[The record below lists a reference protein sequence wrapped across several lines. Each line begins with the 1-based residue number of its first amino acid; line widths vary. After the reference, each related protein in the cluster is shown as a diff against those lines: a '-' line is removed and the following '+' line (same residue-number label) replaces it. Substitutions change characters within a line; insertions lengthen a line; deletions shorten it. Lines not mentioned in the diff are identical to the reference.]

1 MNKKVFNLAW
11 PIFIEIALFML
22 MGNVDVIMLSR
33 YNSNAVAAV
42 GNVNQL
48 FSLIGL
54 LFSVVTSAT
63 AVLVGQYIGAKKEKE
78 LGKVITVAITMNFI
92 FSFLVSAFVL
102 LGAEKILALINV
114 PLEIRFLAIEYMNI
128 VGGFLFIHALSL
140 TLTAV
145 IKSSGNTRPVMY
157 MALVMNILN
166 VIGNYTF
173 LFGPFGL
180 PVLGVKGVAIA
191 TAFSRLLAFLFYFMY
206 VKKVLKINLSFSLLS
221 PFPKDVVKKVLSLGL
236 PSALEPFSY
245 QFTQVVII
253 GMVNT
258 FGLIV
263 INTRVYVM
271 SVTWLVYLAVLA
283 LSQAS
288 QILVAQLVGA
298 FKFDDAKVLVI
309 KSLKISLGVAF
320 FMSLNLIIFGEHII
334 RIFTSD
340 EAVIALAKKIFIVDF
355 FVEMGRVFNLVIISS
370 AKGAGDVKFPAFLG
384 VVSMWSIATGIGYIL
399 GVYFELGLL
408 GIWIAMAID
417 EWLRGLI
424 MLKRWLD
431 EKWKKYYI
439 V

>member
-114 PLEIRFLAIEYMNI
+114 PVEIRFLAIEYMNI

-145 IKSSGNTRPVMY
+145 IKSTGNTRPVMY
-157 MALVMNILN
+157 MALVMNVLN

-180 PVLGVKGVAIA
+180 PVLGIKGVAIA

-206 VKKVLKINLSFSLLS
+206 VKKILNINLSFSLLF

-298 FKFDDAKVLVI
+298 LKFDDAKQLVI
-309 KSLKISLGVAF
+309 RSLKISLGVAF
-320 FMSLNLIIFGEHII
+320 FMSLNLIVFGEYII
-334 RIFTSD
+334 RIFTAD
-340 EAVIALAKKIFIVDF
+340 ESVIGLAKKIFIVDF

-384 VVSMWSIATGIGYIL
+384 VVSMWTIATGIGYML

-408 GIWIAMAID
+408 GIWIAMALD

-431 EKWKKYYI
+431 EKWKKYY
-439 V
+439 VV